1 MVTPSIVPLNS
12 NGSQWVIKQGHI
24 LTPHLFKCYSQNPND
39 QTPIKKKKR
48 RMIWFLQYWHISLCW
63 ALERHLLKTTKKNN
77 KNPFFIFTKNTYEIT
92 KMTNSSSSSHAMNWI
107 VIIQNDKHS
116 PSESRSPM
124 IYITR
129 HQTKPYEPPKSYLY
143 SFLKIPI
150 KPKWTICWKKKCHS
164 HLEIQTNKLK

>member
-24 LTPHLFKCYSQNPND
+24 LTPHLFKCYSQNPYD

-150 KPKWTICWKKKCHS
+150 KQNLKICCKKKCHS

>member
-24 LTPHLFKCYSQNPND
+24 LTPHLFKCYSQNPYD

-63 ALERHLLKTTKKNN
+63 ALERHLLKTTKNNN

-150 KPKWTICWKKKCHS
+150 KPKWTICWKKKMPFPS
-164 HLEIQTNKLK
+164 GNSA